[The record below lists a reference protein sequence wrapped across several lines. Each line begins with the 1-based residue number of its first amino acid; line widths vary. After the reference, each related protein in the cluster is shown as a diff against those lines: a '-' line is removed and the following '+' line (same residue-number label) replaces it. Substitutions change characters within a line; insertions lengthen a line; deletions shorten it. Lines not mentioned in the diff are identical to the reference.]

1 MVTLHNRQNESEG
14 LPFKKKPPMSHDI
27 DGKNLKLIYTNSMKK
42 KKTVIALPFTKI
54 VNTE

>member
-42 KKTVIALPFTKI
+42 KKTVIALPSTKI
-54 VNTE
+54 AIAE